1 MHNLARAEKYTK
13 RISDLLPQPAFKD
26 SKCSDCKRVDCG
38 QCSKCP
44 IKDIQLRIDSSEVKN
59 IKISHKTIVED
70 ADYITKFIIGADLNE
85 VVFSAT
91 PAQSKN
97 EKDVMLIDFKSKRET
112 DTNDTLFV
120 HKSKF
125 ATRNLTLH
133 VDYNPDEMDVTPA
146 GFCFMDKDMIGNRMK
161 IDYFPRSLK
170 IRFKNWIL
178 PGNGVMFNITPKK

>member
-1 MHNLARAEKYTK
+1 MKIKEKNLCLKKSKIYNLLFCIIVFLLCCIMIYFVNKKNGFHADEMFSYGSSNYKY
-13 RISDLLPQPAFKD
+13 DNVFQPYGD
-26 SKCSDCKRVDCG
+26 R
-38 QCSKCP
+38 
-44 IKDIQLRIDSSEVKN
+44 
-59 IKISHKTIVED
+59 
-70 ADYITKFIIGADLNE
+70 DYINKFIIGADLNE